1 MESIDWSQLLMISFF
16 NFCIGVPIGMAFVV
30 WDKKREDKRLDK
42 DLKAFREE
50 YARARREV
58 DAANDAYYK
67 RFGR

>member
-1 MESIDWSQLLMISFF
+1 MESIEWSQLLMISLI

-30 WDKKREDKRLDK
+30 WDKRREDKRLNK

-58 DAANDAYYK
+58 DAANDAYYR